1 MSSLNARILAGS
13 GRRLQAGL
21 PFQVLNC
28 SFDAPMIDW
37 FAKLSGQNTRS
48 QREGVSSL
56 SRLVCWALWRERN
69 SRVFQGEEKSIT
81 RLITEIKD
89 EASLWARAGAKHLS
103 QIVSTHNRE

>member
-1 MSSLNARILAGS
+1 MSACILAGS

-21 PFQVLNC
+21 PFKPQHWLP
-28 SFDAPMIDW
+28 DAPMIEW

-48 QREGVSSL
+48 RRKGASSL
-56 SRLVCWALWRERN
+56 SILVCWALWRERN
-69 SRVFQGEEKSIT
+69 SRVFQGEEKTIT

-89 EASLWARAGAKHLS
+89 DACLWTRAGAKHLS